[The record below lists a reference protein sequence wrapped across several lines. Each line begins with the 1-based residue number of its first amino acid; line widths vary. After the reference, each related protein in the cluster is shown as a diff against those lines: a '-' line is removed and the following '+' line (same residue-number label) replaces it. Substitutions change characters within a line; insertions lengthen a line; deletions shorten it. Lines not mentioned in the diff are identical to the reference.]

1 MDKRRVRFATNM
13 NHFQKGQIHPYMKRV
28 YKNQTFTKAET
39 EISSRQFHHSVWRKT
54 EQHHLPYR
62 PDTGVIRGPQYP
74 GSGDKKRVKDIQLKK
89 PEFKGHNFDLKTHV
103 LEMIV
108 MDLQTPSLVKEKG
121 FHSFISALHPSIDAA
136 LSASAIRNELV
147 KVYDFTK
154 KRVKKAVINAKDP
167 VLSAEVW
174 ISNKVESYLT
184 VKCHFIDEKW
194 EMKSYTLDT
203 AQLLGEDTAENIHIQ
218 LLRISAEWEIR
229 EKIQVV
235 IVNLGMKKVNQN
247 SNWTYIPCFSH
258 TLNKVIQEVFT
269 NPDWRYLPKKCRRI
283 VQFFHHEHEA
293 SWGHRLAQSDCLDW
307 LSTLNMVKKIW
318 EQWPSISQVSNYSP
332 TSNLWLN
339 EKERKLLEN
348 MVKVLT
354 VVKDVIWTIGTC
366 GYVSVSNIIPIIDKL
381 QSSLRGLIRQDNKV
395 ALRISDICNHHFGSI
410 RQNAW
415 FTLSTALDP
424 RFKSS
429 ILIDDEGEKVQ
440 TKIKDEMSKHPSGAT
455 SSEDLVL
462 QYALEEGEENPLQYW
477 AAKKKSKNLAMVA
490 HKYLSVISTV
500 IPVEQMKD
508 QSQIISNRR
517 KCLELDDINM
527 MLFLNGNYKKI

>member
-1 MDKRRVRFATNM
+1 
-13 NHFQKGQIHPYMKRV
+13 
-28 YKNQTFTKAET
+28 
-39 EISSRQFHHSVWRKT
+39 
-54 EQHHLPYR
+54 
-62 PDTGVIRGPQYP
+62 
-74 GSGDKKRVKDIQLKK
+74 
-89 PEFKGHNFDLKTHV
+89 
-103 LEMIV
+103 EMIV
-108 MDLQTPSLVKEKG
+108 MDLQTPSLVEEKG

-194 EMKSYTLDT
+194 EIKSYTLDT

-218 LLRISAEWEIR
+218 LLRISAE
-229 EKIQVV
+229 
-235 IVNLGMKKVNQN
+235 
-247 SNWTYIPCFSH
+247 
-258 TLNKVIQEVFT
+258 
-269 NPDWRYLPKKCRRI
+269 YLPKKCRRI

-293 SWGHRLAQSDCLDW
+293 SWGHRLAQSNCLDW
-307 LSTLNMVKKIW
+307 LSTLNMVTKIW
-318 EQWPSISQVSNYSP
+318 EQWPSLSQVSNYSP

-366 GYVSVSNIIPIIDKL
+366 GYVSVSNIIPLIDKL

-410 RQNAW
+410 RQNVW

-440 TKIKDEMSKHPSGAT
+440 TKIKDEM
-455 SSEDLVL
+455 
-462 QYALEEGEENPLQYW
+462 
-477 AAKKKSKNLAMVA
+477 
-490 HKYLSVISTV
+490 
-500 IPVEQMKD
+500 
-508 QSQIISNRR
+508 
-517 KCLELDDINM
+517 
-527 MLFLNGNYKKI
+527 